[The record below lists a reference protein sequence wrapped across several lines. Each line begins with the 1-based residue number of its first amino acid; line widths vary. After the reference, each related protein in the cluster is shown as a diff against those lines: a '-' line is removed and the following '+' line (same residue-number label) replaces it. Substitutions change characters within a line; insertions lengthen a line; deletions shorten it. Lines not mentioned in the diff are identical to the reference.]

1 MAETSAGTVDEK
13 VVIIFILLKVTL
25 LFRQERPLFEVRFLQ
40 ISQRVL
46 YRNLI
51 RARYGMHEQ
60 VIEN

>member
-25 LFRQERPLFEVRFLQ
+25 LFRQERPLFEVRFLL

-46 YRNLI
+46 HRNLI
-51 RARYGMHEQ
+51 QVGYGMHEQ